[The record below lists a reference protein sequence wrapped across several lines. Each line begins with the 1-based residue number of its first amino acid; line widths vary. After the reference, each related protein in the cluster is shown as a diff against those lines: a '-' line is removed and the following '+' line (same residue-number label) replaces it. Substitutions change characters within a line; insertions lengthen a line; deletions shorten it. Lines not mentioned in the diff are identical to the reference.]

1 MLLKKNQDQIEME
14 TGLDQHYLKK
24 ITDIKAKI
32 NKTIADSETLSS
44 SVYESI
50 PKFEEETQK
59 IIAFISEF
67 LSQLKNEGTESNASF
82 LGKLSALKNSVTLS
96 LQNIATLVDAV
107 DYVFNNIFN
116 TTGEN
121 SFVEQVIQQARS
133 VEYALADLNSIALNA
148 SITSSQ
154 LGTKGGAF
162 SILSREIERQSEK
175 LVKHFDNITRI
186 INRSFPDI
194 ASFKKTLDSFGEFA
208 SMKRDFHK
216 LIERFSSV
224 ENSLVELQESMKA
237 GTESAADSFP
247 DILANMVGQ
256 DIFRQQMEHI
266 IEFFIDLEKRG
277 KAKQDPAKELS
288 FLKFV
293 LEISH
298 DILSESIKDFSEA
311 FEKVSEDFNHFVL
324 NFNDGITK
332 PAQKF
337 AIYFSEDDRE
347 SLYRIIQ
354 EVMVITVKNTVFM
367 EEVLHGLVHIR
378 ESFIHFK
385 DNVMALDDEVSNS
398 ARLVKRF
405 RTMNILIK
413 AELAR
418 LEDQMGKKAQDIR
431 AEFDE
436 AIIKV
441 TNTTVDLNQISKNI
455 FKLYQE
461 NADHFD
467 QFKTCCSELIKK
479 DELKVLFKSMENV
492 ISETHGEYKKMMIK
506 FEHSMAFINTIQQ
519 RFNKDLDQLN
529 RKNEDIYRQ
538 IEAFEQEVPA
548 YHEEFLND
556 PTLKE
561 LSEKFTTY
569 RERVKA
575 SEHLDIED
583 VGTQG
588 GEFTLF

>member
-1 MLLKKNQDQIEME
+1 MDKQYLKQIE
-14 TGLDQHYLKK
+14 
-24 ITDIKAKI
+24 DIKSKI
-32 NKTIADSETLSS
+32 NQSIAESEALSS
-44 SVYESI
+44 SVYESL
-50 PKFEEETQK
+50 PKFEAETEN
-59 IIAFISEF
+59 IISFISDF
-67 LSQLKNEGTESNASF
+67 LSQLKSDGSGDNNSF
-82 LGKLSALKNSVTLS
+82 LNKLSSLRNNVSTS

-107 DYVFNNIFN
+107 DYVFNEIFQG
-116 TTGEN
+116 TGKN
-121 SFVEQVIQQARS
+121 SFVEKVINQAHS
-133 VEYALADLNSIALNA
+133 VEDALEDLNSIALNA

-154 LGTKGGAF
+154 LGVRGGAF

-186 INRSFPDI
+186 INKSFPDI
-194 ASFKKTLDSFGEFA
+194 ASFKTTLDSFGEFTT
-208 SMKRDFHK
+208 MKHDFHK

-224 ENSLVELQESMKA
+224 EHSLIELQESMKE
-237 GTESAADSFP
+237 GTENASGSFP

-266 IEFFIDLEKRG
+266 IEFFDDLEARVKDG
-277 KAKQDPAKELS
+277 KETSKELS

-293 LEISH
+293 LEISK
-298 DILSESIKDFSEA
+298 DILSESIHDFSDS
-311 FEKVSEDFNHFVL
+311 FDKVSDDLNAFVL
-324 NFNDGITK
+324 NFNDEITK
-332 PAQKF
+332 PARKF
-337 AIYFSEDDRE
+337 SVYFSDEDRD

-367 EEVLHGLVHIR
+367 EEVLDGLVHIR
-378 ESFIHFK
+378 GSFINFK
-385 DNVMALDDEVSNS
+385 ENVMELDDEVTNS
-398 ARLVKRF
+398 MRLVKRF

-441 TNTTVDLNQISKNI
+441 TNTTIELNQISKNI
-455 FKLYQE
+455 FSLYQE
-461 NADHFD
+461 NAEHFD
-467 QFKTCCSELIKK
+467 QFKTCCTDLVKR
-479 DELKVLFKSMENV
+479 DELKTLFNSMESV
-492 ISETHGEYKKMMIK
+492 ISETDKEYRKMMNK
-506 FEHSMAFINTIQQ
+506 FERSMEFIKSIQDG
-519 RFNKDLDQLN
+519 F
-529 RKNEDIYRQ
+529 NEDLEKLNGLNNDIYQQ
-538 IEAFEQEVPA
+538 IVSLEEEVPA
-548 YHEEFLND
+548 YHEEFLSD
-556 PTLKE
+556 PALKA

-583 VGTQG
+583 VGTEG

>member
-133 VEYALADLNSIALNA
+133 VESALADLNSIALNA

-224 ENSLVELQESMKA
+224 ENSLVELQQSMKA

-506 FEHSMAFINTIQQ
+506 FEHSMAFINSIQQ

-529 RKNEDIYRQ
+529 RENEDIYRQ

>member
-1 MLLKKNQDQIEME
+1 MENQ
-14 TGLDQHYLKK
+14 YLSK
-24 ITDIKAKI
+24 IQSIKRKI
-32 NKTIADSETLSS
+32 NQSIADSEALSS
-44 SVYESI
+44 SVYESL
-50 PKFEEETQK
+50 PKFEAETDK
-59 IIAFISEF
+59 IIAFISDF
-67 LSQLKNEGTESNASF
+67 LSQLKNEGNGDNKSF
-82 LGKLSALKNSVTLS
+82 LNKLSSLRSSVSNS

-107 DYVFNNIFN
+107 DYVFNDIFQG
-116 TTGEN
+116 TGKN
-121 SFVEQVIQQARS
+121 SFVEKVINQAHS
-133 VEYALADLNSIALNA
+133 VEDALEDLNSIALNA

-154 LGTKGGAF
+154 LGVRGGAF

-175 LVKHFDNITRI
+175 LVRHFDNITRI
-186 INRSFPDI
+186 INKSFPDI
-194 ASFKKTLDSFGEFA
+194 ASFKTTLDSFGEFTN
-208 SMKRDFHK
+208 MKRDFHK

-224 ENSLVELQESMKA
+224 ENSLIELQESMKE
-237 GTESAADSFP
+237 GTENAAGSFP

-266 IEFFIDLEKRG
+266 IEFFDDFEKRAKG
-277 KAKQDPAKELS
+277 KKDSAKELS

-293 LEISH
+293 LEISE
-298 DILSESIKDFSEA
+298 DILSESIKDFSDS
-311 FEKVSEDFNHFVL
+311 FDKVSDDLNEFVQ
-324 NFNDGITK
+324 NFNDEITK

-337 AIYFSEDDRE
+337 SIYFSEEDRE

-367 EEVLHGLVHIR
+367 EEVLEGLVHIR
-378 ESFIHFK
+378 SSFINFK
-385 DNVMALDDEVSNS
+385 ENVMELDAEVTNS
-398 ARLVKRF
+398 MRLVKRF

-418 LEDQMGKKAQDIR
+418 LEDKMGKKAQDIR

-441 TNTTVDLNQISKNI
+441 TNTTVELNQISKNI

-467 QFKTCCSELIKK
+467 QFRTCCTELIRR
-479 DELKVLFKSMENV
+479 DELKTLFVSMEDV
-492 ISETHGEYKKMMIK
+492 ISETHNEYKKMMKK
-506 FEHSMAFINTIQQ
+506 FEGSMSFIHSIHEQ
-519 RFNKDLDQLN
+519 FNEDLDKLN
-529 RKNEDIYRQ
+529 QDNDDIYQ
-538 IEAFEQEVPA
+538 EMVALEKEVPA
-548 YHEEFLND
+548 YHEDFLND
-556 PTLKE
+556 PALKE

-575 SEHLDIED
+575 SEHLDIDD
-583 VGTQG
+583 VGTEG

>member
-1 MLLKKNQDQIEME
+1 M
-14 TGLDQHYLKK
+14 DQHYLKK

-133 VEYALADLNSIALNA
+133 VESALADLNSIALNA

-506 FEHSMAFINTIQQ
+506 FEHSMAFINSIQQ

-529 RKNEDIYRQ
+529 RENEDIYRQ

>member
-1 MLLKKNQDQIEME
+1 M
-14 TGLDQHYLKK
+14 DQHYLKK

-32 NKTIADSETLSS
+32 NKSIADSETLSS

-50 PKFEEETQK
+50 PKFEGETQK
-59 IIAFISEF
+59 IISFISEF

-133 VEYALADLNSIALNA
+133 VESALADLNSIALNA

-506 FEHSMAFINTIQQ
+506 FEHSMAFINSIQQ

-529 RKNEDIYRQ
+529 RENEDIYRQ

>member
-1 MLLKKNQDQIEME
+1 
-14 TGLDQHYLKK
+14 LDQHYLKK

-32 NKTIADSETLSS
+32 NKSIADSETLSS

-50 PKFEEETQK
+50 PKFEGETQK

-67 LSQLKNEGTESNASF
+67 LSQLKNEGTDSNASF
-82 LGKLSALKNSVTLS
+82 LGKLSTLKNSVTLS

-133 VEYALADLNSIALNA
+133 VESALADLNSIALNA

-506 FEHSMAFINTIQQ
+506 FEHSMAFINSIQQ

-529 RKNEDIYRQ
+529 RENEDIYRQ

>member
-1 MLLKKNQDQIEME
+1 M
-14 TGLDQHYLKK
+14 DQHYLKK

-32 NKTIADSETLSS
+32 NKSIADSETLSS

-50 PKFEEETQK
+50 PKFEGETQK
-59 IIAFISEF
+59 IISFISEF
-67 LSQLKNEGTESNASF
+67 LSQLKNEGTGDNASF
-82 LGKLSALKNSVTLS
+82 LGKLSALKNSVSHS

-116 TTGEN
+116 ATGEN
-121 SFVEQVIQQARS
+121 SFVEQVIRQARS
-133 VEYALADLNSIALNA
+133 VEYALEDLNSIALNA

-154 LGTKGGAF
+154 LGAKGGAF

-175 LVKHFDNITRI
+175 LVKHFDNIARI

-194 ASFKKTLDSFGEFA
+194 ASFKKTLDSFGEFG

-224 ENSLVELQESMKA
+224 ENSLVELQQSMKA

-266 IEFFIDLEKRG
+266 VEFFVDLEKRG
-277 KAKQDPAKELS
+277 KANQDPAKELS

-298 DILSESIKDFSEA
+298 DIFSDSIKDFSEA
-311 FEKVSEDFNHFVL
+311 FEKVSADFNQFVMD
-324 NFNDGITK
+324 FNNGITM

-367 EEVLHGLVHIR
+367 EEVLQGLVHIR

-385 DNVMALDDEVSNS
+385 DNVMALDDEVTNS
-398 ARLVKRF
+398 TRLVKRF

-461 NADHFD
+461 NADHFER
-467 QFKTCCSELIKK
+467 FKTCCTELIKK
-479 DELKVLFKSMENV
+479 DELKVLFSSMENV
-492 ISETHGEYKKMMIK
+492 IDETHGEYKKMMGK
-506 FEHSMAFINTIQQ
+506 FEQSMIFIHKIHHQ
-519 RFNKDLDQLN
+519 FNEDLDQLN
-529 RKNEDIYRQ
+529 KENEGIYQQ
-538 IEAFEQEVPA
+538 IAAFEKEVPA

-575 SEHLDIED
+575 SEHLNIED

>member
-1 MLLKKNQDQIEME
+1 MENQ
-14 TGLDQHYLKK
+14 YLSK
-24 ITDIKAKI
+24 IQSIKRKI
-32 NKTIADSETLSS
+32 NQSIADSEALSS
-44 SVYESI
+44 SVYESL
-50 PKFEEETQK
+50 PKFEAETDK
-59 IIAFISEF
+59 IIAFISDF
-67 LSQLKNEGTESNASF
+67 LSQLKNEGNGDNKSF
-82 LGKLSALKNSVTLS
+82 LNKLSSLRSSVSNS

-107 DYVFNNIFN
+107 DYVFNDIFQG
-116 TTGEN
+116 TGKN
-121 SFVEQVIQQARS
+121 SFVEKVINQAHS
-133 VEYALADLNSIALNA
+133 VEDALEDLNSIALNA

-154 LGTKGGAF
+154 LGVRGGAF

-175 LVKHFDNITRI
+175 LVRHFDNITRI
-186 INRSFPDI
+186 INKSFPDI
-194 ASFKKTLDSFGEFA
+194 ASFKKTLDSFGEFTN
-208 SMKRDFHK
+208 MKRDFHK

-224 ENSLVELQESMKA
+224 ENSLIELQESMKE
-237 GTESAADSFP
+237 GTENAAGSFP

-266 IEFFIDLEKRG
+266 IEFFDDFEKRAKG
-277 KAKQDPAKELS
+277 KKDSAKELS

-293 LEISH
+293 LEISE
-298 DILSESIKDFSEA
+298 DILSESIKDFSDS
-311 FEKVSEDFNHFVL
+311 FDKVSDDLNEFVQ
-324 NFNDGITK
+324 NFNDEITK

-337 AIYFSEDDRE
+337 SIYFSEEDRE

-367 EEVLHGLVHIR
+367 EEVLEGLVHIR
-378 ESFIHFK
+378 SSFINFK
-385 DNVMALDDEVSNS
+385 ENVMELDAEVTNS
-398 ARLVKRF
+398 MRLVKRF

-418 LEDQMGKKAQDIR
+418 LEDKMGKKAQDIR

-441 TNTTVDLNQISKNI
+441 TNTTVELNQISKNI

-467 QFKTCCSELIKK
+467 QFRTCCTELIRR
-479 DELKVLFKSMENV
+479 DELKTLFVSMEDV
-492 ISETHGEYKKMMIK
+492 ISETHNEYKKMMKK
-506 FEHSMAFINTIQQ
+506 FEGSMSFIHSIHEQ
-519 RFNKDLDQLN
+519 FNEDLDKLN
-529 RKNEDIYRQ
+529 QDNDDIYQ
-538 IEAFEQEVPA
+538 EMVALEKEVPA
-548 YHEEFLND
+548 YHEDFLND
-556 PTLKE
+556 PALKE

-575 SEHLDIED
+575 SEHLDIDD
-583 VGTQG
+583 VGTEG

>member
-1 MLLKKNQDQIEME
+1 
-14 TGLDQHYLKK
+14 LDQHYLKK

-133 VEYALADLNSIALNA
+133 VESALADLNSIALNA

-506 FEHSMAFINTIQQ
+506 FEHSMAFINSIQQ

-529 RKNEDIYRQ
+529 RENEDIYRQ

>member
-1 MLLKKNQDQIEME
+1 ME

-133 VEYALADLNSIALNA
+133 VESALADLNSIALNA

-506 FEHSMAFINTIQQ
+506 FEHSMAFINSIQQ

-529 RKNEDIYRQ
+529 RENEDIYRQ

>member
-1 MLLKKNQDQIEME
+1 MENQ
-14 TGLDQHYLKK
+14 YLSK
-24 ITDIKAKI
+24 IQSIKRKI
-32 NKTIADSETLSS
+32 NQSIADSEALSS
-44 SVYESI
+44 SVYESL
-50 PKFEEETQK
+50 PKFEAETDK
-59 IIAFISEF
+59 IIAFISDF
-67 LSQLKNEGTESNASF
+67 LSQLKNEGNGDNKSF
-82 LGKLSALKNSVTLS
+82 LNKLSSLRSSVSNS

-107 DYVFNNIFN
+107 DYVFNDIFQG
-116 TTGEN
+116 TGKN
-121 SFVEQVIQQARS
+121 SFVEKVINQAHS
-133 VEYALADLNSIALNA
+133 VEDALEDLNSIALNA

-154 LGTKGGAF
+154 LGVRGGAF

-175 LVKHFDNITRI
+175 LVRHFDNITRI
-186 INRSFPDI
+186 INKSFPDI
-194 ASFKKTLDSFGEFA
+194 ASFKTTLDSFGEFTN
-208 SMKRDFHK
+208 MKRDFHK

-224 ENSLVELQESMKA
+224 ENSLIELQESMKE
-237 GTESAADSFP
+237 GTENAAGSFP

-266 IEFFIDLEKRG
+266 IEFFDDFEKRAKG
-277 KAKQDPAKELS
+277 KKDSAKELS

-293 LEISH
+293 LEISE
-298 DILSESIKDFSEA
+298 DILSESIKDFSDS
-311 FEKVSEDFNHFVL
+311 FDKVSDDLNDFVQ
-324 NFNDGITK
+324 NFNDEITK

-337 AIYFSEDDRE
+337 SIYFSEEDRE

-367 EEVLHGLVHIR
+367 EEVLEGLVHIR
-378 ESFIHFK
+378 SSFINFK
-385 DNVMALDDEVSNS
+385 ENVMELDAEVTNS
-398 ARLVKRF
+398 MRLVKRF

-418 LEDQMGKKAQDIR
+418 LEDKMGKKAQDIR

-441 TNTTVDLNQISKNI
+441 TNTTVELNQISKNI

-467 QFKTCCSELIKK
+467 QFRTCCTELIRR
-479 DELKVLFKSMENV
+479 DELKTLFVSMEDV
-492 ISETHGEYKKMMIK
+492 ISETHNEYKKMMKK
-506 FEHSMAFINTIQQ
+506 FEGSMSFIHSIHEQ
-519 RFNKDLDQLN
+519 FNEDLDKLN
-529 RKNEDIYRQ
+529 QDNDDIYQ
-538 IEAFEQEVPA
+538 EMVALEKEVPA
-548 YHEEFLND
+548 YHEDFLND
-556 PTLKE
+556 PALKE

-575 SEHLDIED
+575 SEHLDIDD
-583 VGTQG
+583 VGTEG

>member
-1 MLLKKNQDQIEME
+1 M
-14 TGLDQHYLKK
+14 DQHYLKK

-133 VEYALADLNSIALNA
+133 VESALADLNSIALNA

-277 KAKQDPAKELS
+277 KTKQDPAKELS

-506 FEHSMAFINTIQQ
+506 FEHSMAFINSIQQ

-529 RKNEDIYRQ
+529 RENEDIYRQ

>member
-1 MLLKKNQDQIEME
+1 MENQ
-14 TGLDQHYLKK
+14 YLSK
-24 ITDIKAKI
+24 IQSIKRKI
-32 NKTIADSETLSS
+32 NQSIADSEALSS
-44 SVYESI
+44 SVYESL
-50 PKFEEETQK
+50 PKFEAETDK
-59 IIAFISEF
+59 IIAFISDF
-67 LSQLKNEGTESNASF
+67 LSQLKSEGNGDNKSF
-82 LGKLSALKNSVTLS
+82 LNKLSSLRSSVSNS

-107 DYVFNNIFN
+107 DYVFNDIFQG
-116 TTGEN
+116 TGKN
-121 SFVEQVIQQARS
+121 SFVEKVINQAHS
-133 VEYALADLNSIALNA
+133 VEDALEDLNSIALNA

-154 LGTKGGAF
+154 LGVRGGAF

-175 LVKHFDNITRI
+175 LVRHFDNITRI
-186 INRSFPDI
+186 INKSFPDI
-194 ASFKKTLDSFGEFA
+194 ASFKTTLDSFGEFTN
-208 SMKRDFHK
+208 MKRDFHK

-224 ENSLVELQESMKA
+224 ENSLIELQESMKE
-237 GTESAADSFP
+237 GTENAAGSFP

-266 IEFFIDLEKRG
+266 IEFFDDFEKRAKG
-277 KAKQDPAKELS
+277 KKDSAKELS

-293 LEISH
+293 LEISE
-298 DILSESIKDFSEA
+298 DILSESIKDFSDS
-311 FEKVSEDFNHFVL
+311 FDKVSDDLNEFVQ
-324 NFNDGITK
+324 NFNDEITK

-337 AIYFSEDDRE
+337 SIYFSEEDRE

-367 EEVLHGLVHIR
+367 EEVLEGLVHIR
-378 ESFIHFK
+378 SSFINFK
-385 DNVMALDDEVSNS
+385 ENVMELDAEVTNS
-398 ARLVKRF
+398 MRLVKRF

-418 LEDQMGKKAQDIR
+418 LEDKMGKKAQDIR

-441 TNTTVDLNQISKNI
+441 TNTTVELNQISKNI

-467 QFKTCCSELIKK
+467 QFRTCCTELIRR
-479 DELKVLFKSMENV
+479 DELKTLFVSMEDV
-492 ISETHGEYKKMMIK
+492 ISETHNEYKKMMKK
-506 FEHSMAFINTIQQ
+506 FEGSMSFIHSIHEQ
-519 RFNKDLDQLN
+519 FNEDLDKLN
-529 RKNEDIYRQ
+529 QDNDDIYQ
-538 IEAFEQEVPA
+538 EMVALEKEVPA
-548 YHEEFLND
+548 YHEDFLND
-556 PTLKE
+556 PALKE

-575 SEHLDIED
+575 SEHLDIDD
-583 VGTQG
+583 VGTEG

>member
-1 MLLKKNQDQIEME
+1 M
-14 TGLDQHYLKK
+14 DQHYLKK

-133 VEYALADLNSIALNA
+133 VESALADLNSIALNA

-224 ENSLVELQESMKA
+224 ENSLVELQQSMKA

-506 FEHSMAFINTIQQ
+506 FEHSMAFINSIQQ

-529 RKNEDIYRQ
+529 RENEDIYRQ

>member
-1 MLLKKNQDQIEME
+1 
-14 TGLDQHYLKK
+14 
-24 ITDIKAKI
+24 
-32 NKTIADSETLSS
+32 
-44 SVYESI
+44 
-50 PKFEEETQK
+50 
-59 IIAFISEF
+59 
-67 LSQLKNEGTESNASF
+67 
-82 LGKLSALKNSVTLS
+82 
-96 LQNIATLVDAV
+96 
-107 DYVFNNIFN
+107 
-116 TTGEN
+116 
-121 SFVEQVIQQARS
+121 
-133 VEYALADLNSIALNA
+133 
-148 SITSSQ
+148 
-154 LGTKGGAF
+154 
-162 SILSREIERQSEK
+162 
-175 LVKHFDNITRI
+175 
-186 INRSFPDI
+186 
-194 ASFKKTLDSFGEFA
+194 
-208 SMKRDFHK
+208 
-216 LIERFSSV
+216 
-224 ENSLVELQESMKA
+224 MKA

-506 FEHSMAFINTIQQ
+506 FEHSMAFINSIQQ

-529 RKNEDIYRQ
+529 RENEDIYRQ